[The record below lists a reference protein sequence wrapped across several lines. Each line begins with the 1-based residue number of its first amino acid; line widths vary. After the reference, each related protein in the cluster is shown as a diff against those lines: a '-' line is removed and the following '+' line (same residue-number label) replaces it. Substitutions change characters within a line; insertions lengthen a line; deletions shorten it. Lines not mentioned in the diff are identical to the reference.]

1 MYGEGYMNRK
11 KLTCI
16 FMGIT
21 VFFLGIGI
29 FELIKSTAKANAISN
44 SNMKSGLEYHFSME
58 NQSLDNRL
66 IKVINSADIKLDIAI
81 YDLRK
86 NNIVA
91 AVINAKKRGVAIR
104 IITDSK
110 QAKLGEE
117 DEELRLLKAFDIPI
131 KINTHAGI
139 MHMKITVVDNNTVTT
154 GSYNYTDDATYKND
168 EVLIII
174 KNASIAKDWEKEFS
188 TMWEDTSRFTSL

>member
-1 MYGEGYMNRK
+1 MNRK

>member
-1 MYGEGYMNRK
+1 MNTK

-16 FMGIT
+16 FIGIT

-29 FELIKSTAKANAISN
+29 FELIKSTAKANEISN
-44 SNMKSGLEYHFSME
+44 SNMQSSLEYHFSME

-66 IKVINSADIKLDIAI
+66 IKVINSADSKLDIAI

-91 AVINAKKRGVAIR
+91 AVINAKKRGVTIR

-117 DEELRLLKAFDIPI
+117 DEELRLLKAVGIPI

-139 MHMKITVVDNNTVTT
+139 MHMKITIVDNNTVTT

-168 EVLIII
+168 EVLIVI
-174 KNASIAKDWEKEFS
+174 KNASIARDWEKEFS
-188 TMWEDTSRFTSL
+188 TMWQDTSRFTSL